1 MLDTF
6 YIVGKNTPVSGMW
19 YKLLL
24 KDSHFCISCGGDLDK
39 ILQVLKTY
47 VKRYRTKDK
56 LLKALSKLDYNKVSP
71 ATFTQ
76 AEKEFKSSGDYYNDL
91 VTDTV
96 EQALRELREEDK
108 ANSPLKKAKRR
119 LGKAGIN
126 KSTSP
131 AEKVEVAEKTITTPK
146 VLAKRPVVIRN
157 K

>member
-24 KDSHFCISCGGDLDK
+24 KDTHFCISCGGDLDK

-47 VKRYRTKDK
+47 VKRYRTRTK
-56 LLKALSKLDYNKVSP
+56 LLSALSKLDYNKVSP
-71 ATFTQ
+71 ATFAQ
-76 AEKEFKSSGDYYNDL
+76 AEKEFKSCGDYYKDL

-108 ANSPLKKAKRR
+108 VNSPLNKAKRR
-119 LGKAGIN
+119 LGKGNVA
-126 KSTSP
+126 KTTSP
-131 AEKVEVAEKTITTPK
+131 VTEEKEVVKTMTTPK
-146 VLAKRPVVIRN
+146 TLVKRPVVIRN